1 MQALVYREFGGLE
14 VLRVEEMEKP
24 VPAAGQVLLRVRA
37 AGLNPL
43 DWRMMHGEPRAI
55 ARFAF
60 KIPPTG
66 TIPGRDVA
74 GVVEAVGP
82 DVAQCKV
89 GDEVF
94 GVCAGACA
102 QYACARATKLVA
114 KPRNVTFEQAGG
126 VGVAG
131 LTALQGLR
139 DYGRLHAGQKLLI
152 NGAAGGIGTFAVQI
166 AKAFG
171 AEVTAVCRTD
181 KVELVRSLGADRVID
196 YTREDFTKEKHHYDV
211 LLDNVGNYPASVL
224 RHVVKRKGVCVVAGA
239 PKEPALVMK
248 RLANAL
254 AIKPFVSQ
262 RIKIFMAKAVQADL
276 AALQDLMATGKL
288 TPVVDR
294 VYRLEEAHAGFAYL
308 EEGHARGK
316 VIVTP

>member
-1 MQALVYREFGGLE
+1 MKAIVYHQFGGPD
-14 VLRVEEMEKP
+14 VLRMEEVAKP
-24 VPAAGQVLLRVRA
+24 VPGAGQVLLRVRA

-43 DWRMMHGEPRAI
+43 DWRMMRGEPRL
-55 ARFAF
+55 ARLAF
-60 KIPPTG
+60 KIPPSG

-82 DVAQCKV
+82 NIDQLKV

-94 GVCAGACA
+94 GVCIAACA
-102 QYACARATKLVA
+102 EYVCARVSKLA
-114 KPRNVTFEQAGG
+114 IKPAHITFAQAGG

-139 DYGRLHAGQKLLI
+139 DYGRLQAGQKVLI

-166 AKAFG
+166 AASMG
-171 AEVTAVCRTD
+171 ADVTGVCSTD
-181 KVELVRSLGADRVID
+181 KLELVRSLGAERVID
-196 YTREDFTKEKHHYDV
+196 YTREDFTAEKHRYDV
-211 LLDNVGNYPASVL
+211 LLDNVGNHPVSRT
-224 RHVVKRKGVCVVAGA
+224 RHVVMPKGICVIAGA
-239 PKEPALVMK
+239 PKEPGLIMK
-248 RLANAL
+248 RLLNIA
-254 AIKPFVSQ
+254 AIKPFASQ
-262 RIKIFMAKAVQADL
+262 RIRIFVAKGRHADI

-294 VYRLEEAHAGFAYL
+294 VYPLSETHEAIAYL
-308 EEGHARGK
+308 EPGHARGK